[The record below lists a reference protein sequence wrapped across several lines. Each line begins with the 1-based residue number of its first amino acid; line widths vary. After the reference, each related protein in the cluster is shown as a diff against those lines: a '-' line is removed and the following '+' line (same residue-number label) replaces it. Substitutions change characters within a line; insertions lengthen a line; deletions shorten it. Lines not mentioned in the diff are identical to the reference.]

1 MSANPAVPLDADPR
15 VRVTAVLPDPPLLEG
30 GAAGRCAAAL
40 LRGLQMRG
48 VSVTAV
54 AARRHSYL
62 DDALPDDLDVD
73 VVPVEPGGTWSSRA
87 DILVRPRGQLSRG
100 AFATRVREL
109 AEQADVLH
117 LDQVDAGWCDVDVKT
132 PSVVHVH
139 YLARR
144 DSSLRLSW
152 DHAATLLVREL
163 SERATVR
170 RHHFLIANSPMVAD
184 DLRRM
189 RPSADVSV
197 VPLCLEPTHYSRAP
211 LNGPPTAV
219 FIGTGPWPTTAASL
233 RRLVSRVWPLVHAA
247 VPEARLVIAG
257 RGTDRLGITNG
268 DGITVLGEIPSAAAF
283 FSDAS
288 VLVVPL
294 DRGSG
299 MKVKVLEALA
309 SGVPTVT
316 TPAGAEGVERGDG
329 IVVCDRGDDESVARA
344 TASILRDDLERRQ
357 RGDAARALFER
368 NYVPEVV
375 AEPLVDL
382 YIRMASNGAG

>member
-1 MSANPAVPLDADPR
+1 
-15 VRVTAVLPDPPLLEG
+15 
-30 GAAGRCAAAL
+30 
-40 LRGLQMRG
+40 
-48 VSVTAV
+48 
-54 AARRHSYL
+54 
-62 DDALPDDLDVD
+62 
-73 VVPVEPGGTWSSRA
+73 
-87 DILVRPRGQLSRG
+87 
-100 AFATRVREL
+100 
-109 AEQADVLH
+109 
-117 LDQVDAGWCDVDVKT
+117 
-132 PSVVHVH
+132 
-139 YLARR
+139 
-144 DSSLRLSW
+144 
-152 DHAATLLVREL
+152 
-163 SERATVR
+163 
-170 RHHFLIANSPMVAD
+170 
-184 DLRRM
+184 
-189 RPSADVSV
+189 
-197 VPLCLEPTHYSRAP
+197 
-211 LNGPPTAV
+211 
-219 FIGTGPWPTTAASL
+219 
-233 RRLVSRVWPLVHAA
+233 VWPLVHAA

-357 RGDAARALFER
+357 RGDTARALFER

-382 YIRMASNGAG
+382 YIRMASDGAG